1 MRVRLL
7 VYAVAAVRLHGHACE
22 PIRRTGRTARAVADA
37 HATND
42 AQRAFFGRSRAAQRG
57 STGSTR
63 KRTAALPTGRNA
75 LYTRSGHF
83 ASPLIRR

>member
-7 VYAVAAVRLHGHACE
+7 AYAVAALRLHRHACA
-22 PIRRTGRTARAVADA
+22 PIRRTGRTARAAADA

-42 AQRAFFGRSRAAQRG
+42 AQRALFGRSRAAQRG
-57 STGSTR
+57 STGSTC
-63 KRTAALPTGRNA
+63 KRTAASRTGRNA
-75 LYTRSGHF
+75 PYTRYGRF